1 MEAVNDGRRACRFVL
16 DRNRTLFLFLEFSAE
31 KRKDVLSSRVFVG
44 ISVGEGSMV
53 TLGSGGVSLG
63 GGLVVES
70 AMVGLC
76 KFVSCAGSLGE
87 LPPRCRDFENPR
99 KNILP
104 FREICLIQF
113 SI

>member
-31 KRKDVLSSRVFVG
+31 ERKDVLSSRVFVG

-76 KFVSCAGSLGE
+76 KFVSCAGSLGSWYE
-87 LPPRCRDFENPR
+87 LPPRCRDFENQTS
-99 KNILP
+99 KKYLT
-104 FREICLIQF
+104 F
-113 SI
+113 